1 MWCKGAYFK
10 MSGIRWGDLLAQRPR
25 LHDVPS
31 WPGNVPGES
40 FSSSC
45 RERSSGL
52 LKTRSNSQD
61 RSLVS
66 WFSHLCVEI
75 VNPLS
80 LHLVYI
86 LKILYTYLN
95 SFFYSYLDVAVSIYS
110 LTWEPCLCLFILY
123 TCHYWNVIIWTTMS
137 NIMRIFF
144 ERISSIIFTHLFIL
158 WNYFSLF
165 FFQHFL
171 FFRSLFDLLMY
182 ILNLCQCSL
191 W

>member
-1 MWCKGAYFK
+1 MLNFSLPYHFLN
-10 MSGIRWGDLLAQRPR
+10 IIYYTYTPLLCCWVF
-25 LHDVPS
+25 LNSFWFDPS
-31 WPGNVPGES
+31 
-40 FSSSC
+40 
-45 RERSSGL
+45 
-52 LKTRSNSQD
+52 

-123 TCHYWNVIIWTTMS
+123 ACHHWNVIIWTTMS